1 MKKVIFLSS
10 ILFAFYG
17 HSQIRGVTEHGSGIV
32 NLERHQLTL
41 NLVNPGIGY
50 EIGLFRNVSASAAT
64 GFGLA
69 SYEEGYAFGY
79 ALHNRVRYYHNFN
92 RRLNMG
98 KNVSGNSGDYF
109 ALSNTIFFSQLRLAT
124 NIEGPKDFNIGFYGM
139 LYGIQRTYEK
149 GFNFNLELGAGYYL
163 GDGVPSGYGPLLN
176 FTFGWV
182 PTKRKSRKPVFD

>member
-1 MKKVIFLSS
+1 MKKYLTAFVILACFTLS
-10 ILFAFYG
+10 A
-17 HSQIRGVTEHGSGIV
+17 QINGLNEKGWGIV
-32 NLERHQLTL
+32 NLERHQVTL
-41 NLVNPGIGY
+41 NLVNPGISY
-50 EIGLFRNVSASAAT
+50 EIGLFRNVSASGST

-92 RRLNMG
+92 RRIAMD
-98 KNVSGNSGDYF
+98 KNVSGNSGNYL
-109 ALSNTIFFSQLRLAT
+109 ALANTIFFSQLRVAT
-124 NIEGPKDFNIGFYGM
+124 DIEGPKDFNIGFYGM

-149 GFNFNLELGAGYYL
+149 GFNFNAELGAGYYL

-182 PTKRKSRKPVFD
+182 PTKRKSRKPTFD